1 VGRGIARMDIMDDN
15 RKYLPDI
22 VRKIRKTNPSKIILF
37 GSYARKSF
45 SEDSDLDLFVV
56 LDSPEI
62 SKNYDERMRN
72 KLLVRRSIYDL
83 TKKVPIDL
91 LVYTKGEYDVI
102 SKSESSFYKE
112 IQDSGEILYE
122 KGD

>member
-1 VGRGIARMDIMDDN
+1 MDDN

-22 VRKIRKTNPSKIILF
+22 VRKIRKINPSKIILF

-72 KLLVRRSIYDL
+72 KLLVRRIIYDL